1 MAKLPERKFM
11 VENLRIPGDELTG
24 RATEQR
30 VAVAIRDFFKEIGF
44 DLHGLEIT
52 IKRYGY
58 MPDES
63 SVHDNRYWAT
73 FHVDQPSALEIWEQ
87 QRGISRRIKKWNQE
101 TLGEDEEESKFV
113 VLKRYQGTRFEAV
126 LTTLQKVLNIL
137 RKDTYKTV
145 DGFRMEIVKNEI
157 LLYFDKI
164 LQETFTIETIYK
176 KYKEAFNEA
185 VLNLRNE
192 DLRESMFEMVEQLDR
207 QIDKLNN
214 NNRKRE
220 FFEEADDTLSG
231 ACSPPSP
238 KIAHFNT
245 PINQKPKNFNDF

>member
-11 VENLRIPGDELTG
+11 VANLRIPGDELTG

-52 IKRYGY
+52 FKRYGY
-58 MPDES
+58 MPDDA
-63 SVHDNRYWAT
+63 SVHENRYWAT

-87 QRGISRRIKKWNQE
+87 QRGISRRIKKWNRE

-113 VLKRYQGTRFEAV
+113 VLKRYQGTRFEAI
-126 LTTLQKVLNIL
+126 LTTLHKVLNIL
-137 RKDTYKTV
+137 RKDTYKAI

-157 LLYFDKI
+157 LLYFDKV

-185 VLNLRNE
+185 VQNLRNE
-192 DLRESMFEMVEQLDR
+192 DLRESMFEMAEQLDR
-207 QIDKLNN
+207 QIDNLNN

-220 FFEEADDTLSG
+220 FSEEADDTLSG
-231 ACSPPSP
+231 ACSPPPP

-245 PINQKPKNFNDF
+245 PISQKSKKFNDF